1 MFLSAI
7 IFILK
12 IRKDDIMSK
21 AKKLPSGS
29 WRCQVYSHTEEIPQP
44 DGSIKKK
51 RIYKSFTCNDTSA
64 RGKRICEAEAA
75 AWAKNKE
82 TQETFNTNMLF
93 EVALDSYIA
102 SKEHVLAESTITG
115 YKTIKRNYMKD
126 ILHIPLRD
134 FNKANVQQWVNNI
147 SQKTSP
153 KTVKNAY
160 GLFSAVVSMFTDYHF
175 KTKMP
180 QKKQEKFYIPSDA
193 DVKTLIEHAEGDFKL
208 ALYLAAFGGLR
219 RGEICALDRS
229 DVFDGYI
236 SITKSMGMTQER
248 TWTIKPP
255 KTESSNRNVNLP
267 DFLIQIL
274 KSKKGQLI
282 EMSPD
287 NITDKF
293 CKLRDKLGMKNF
305 RFHDLRH
312 YYVSVNHAL
321 GIPDQYI
328 MAMGGWSTDRTMK
341 AVYRNT
347 LAPEQDKFTKLSLSH
362 FESMQHEMQHKNK

>member
-12 IRKDDIMSK
+12 IRKDDTMSK

-160 GLFSAVVSMFTDYHF
+160 GLFSAVISMFTDYHF